1 MPARSA
7 VCPLRTAII
16 PTMHTAPTDDLSHG
30 LVVYR
35 ASRLEALL
43 DPLLILLDRAPPAQ
57 VLAPQTV
64 IAAHP
69 GMRHWLAG
77 ALARRRGPQ
86 GIVANLRISLP
97 STWLD
102 ELALSELGSGAVAL
116 TPYRRDRLRWRIH
129 ELLPAVE
136 DTQVRAYLAGGDAAR
151 RRYQLADRLAR
162 LYTQYL
168 VYRPDWL
175 AAWQRGRD
183 DVPEVTFM
191 APLWRQLRA
200 DIGLPHRGERVD
212 ALVHDLARRP
222 QRQSS
227 DEPLHIFGVSHL
239 APAELALLRAVAQLR
254 PVILYVP
261 DPCRDY
267 WAGLRG
273 EREQLRE
280 QARQVDF
287 SEASEQYFL
296 QMGHPLL
303 ASWGRMGQH
312 FMLNLQ
318 AFDDAIAMDVRHWQ
332 DEAPQAGEGDGLLQ
346 RLQESLRQ
354 LDPAL
359 VQPLRGGQATAL
371 ADRSLRVHLCHT
383 RLRELEVL
391 RDALLKELA
400 ERPDLKPSDIVV
412 MAPDI
417 AAYVPLLPAVFGE
430 AGRHQGPLPYHLA
443 DVAVARTHPMLDAF
457 SRLLSVPE
465 SRLTAPELL
474 DLMQVPEVARAL
486 GLDESDLETLTRWLR
501 QSRVAWAL
509 DGGFREGFGVPG
521 IDEHTFAW
529 GMDRMLAGYVL
540 GDEGMHER
548 GEGWTLPDGELWPV
562 EGVHGPQAAVLGA
575 LDRLLLALAELH
587 RDAAAPRTAS
597 AWATRLEA
605 LLDALF
611 RIDPRDHDAVEA
623 LSLLRRF
630 LQATKLETADCG
642 LDPLLEFSVVREV
655 LRERLAAAPERQR
668 FLLGGITFCGMV
680 PQRAIPFRVIGVLG
694 LNDGEFPR
702 TVGDAGLDLMQRHR
716 RLGDRDVRNDDR
728 YLFLETVMAA
738 REVLHLS
745 YIGEGIRDGKPR
757 NPAAPLAEL
766 LGLLDDQAG
775 LRGEPLD
782 SDERPTP
789 PGEAKVITR
798 PWRIRHPLQPFD
810 ARYFDGSDPRLFSF
824 DAGFAGMVRG
834 AGAAPFMDAAH
845 EDAEAP
851 AGAIPLRD
859 VQSYF
864 RDPARQ
870 VLAQQLNIRLDAL
883 DSDRLQDRE
892 PLQAGFSA
900 LDQVAKRLFFD
911 ALERG
916 SFVLSE
922 AAPAWLRLSGMLPSG
937 RLGMDAWT
945 SERAAV
951 QALLDVARAHP
962 LFADGPP
969 RRQPVPL
976 SLALDEVSVEGVLER
991 VFVNEQGLW
1000 LFEAWPGKKAASLT
1014 FAQRVPLFLEWALL
1028 RLTTELS
1035 QPVRVSVLT
1044 ADGGPEIAA
1053 PFNHWADVLA
1063 AHLAAGDDTAAGTM
1077 RDALAQRVVAL
1088 LAIWQQAQQRPGH
1101 YFPRTSWAAL
1111 DEKDDAARQAWEGG
1125 FNTGERDYAP
1135 GYARLLAG
1143 EANFAAGQPDHAA
1156 LRAQA
1161 SRLAA
1166 LIDPITLLE
1175 LPA

>member
-1 MPARSA
+1 
-7 VCPLRTAII
+7 
-16 PTMHTAPTDDLSHG
+16 MHTTPKDDLSHG

-43 DPLLILLDRAPPAQ
+43 DPLLTLLDSAPPAQ

-77 ALARRRGPQ
+77 ALARRRGPG

-129 ELLPAVE
+129 EHLPVVDDA
-136 DTQVRAYLAGGDAAR
+136 QVHAYLAGGDAAR

-175 AAWQRGRD
+175 AAWERGRD
-183 DVPEVTFM
+183 DVPEATFM

-200 DIGLPHRGERVD
+200 DIGLPHRGERVE
-212 ALVHDLARRP
+212 ALVRDLARRP
-222 QRQSS
+222 QRQAS

-239 APAELALLRAVAQLR
+239 APAELALLRAVARLR

-287 SEASEQYFL
+287 SETSEQYFL

-332 DEAPQAGEGDGLLQ
+332 DEAPQHDEGDGLLQ
-346 RLQESLRQ
+346 RLQESMRQ
-354 LDPAL
+354 LDPAR
-359 VQPLRGGQATAL
+359 VQPLRDGEAMAL

-391 RDALLKELA
+391 RDVLLKELS

-457 SRLLSVPE
+457 SRLLSIPE

-486 GLDESDLETLTRWLR
+486 GLDESDLDTLTRWLR

-540 GDEGMHER
+540 GDDGMDER
-548 GEGWTLPDGELWPV
+548 GEGWTLPDGEMWPV

-587 RDAAAPRTAS
+587 RDAAEPRTAS
-597 AWATRLEA
+597 AWASRLEH
-605 LLDALF
+605 LLDTLF
-611 RIDPRDHDAVEA
+611 RIDTRDHEAVEA

-642 LDPLLEFSVVREV
+642 LDPLLDFSVVRDV

-702 TVGDAGLDLMQRHR
+702 NVGDAGLDLMQRHR

-775 LRGEPLD
+775 LRGAALD
-782 SDERPTP
+782 IDDTP
-789 PGEAKVITR
+789 ASPGQARVIRR

-824 DAGFAGMVRG
+824 DAGFAGMIRG
-834 AGAAPFMDAAH
+834 AAARPFTDADDEAAAPSAVV
-845 EDAEAP
+845 
-851 AGAIPLRD
+851 PLRD
-859 VQSYF
+859 VQAYF

-883 DSDRLQDRE
+883 DDDRLQEQE

-900 LDQVAKRLFFD
+900 LDQVARRLFFE
-911 ALERG
+911 AIEHGR
-916 SFVLSE
+916 FVLPE
-922 AAPAWLRLSGMLPSG
+922 QAPAWLRLSGALPSG
-937 RLGMDAWT
+937 RLGVEAWKA
-945 SERAAV
+945 ERTAV
-951 QALLDVARAHP
+951 QALLDVAGKHP
-962 LFADGPP
+962 LFAGAVPQ
-969 RRQPVPL
+969 RQPVLL
-976 SLALDEVSVEGVLER
+976 SQSVGEITVEGALER
-991 VFVNEQGLW
+991 VFVHDEGLW
-1000 LFEAWPGKKAASLT
+1000 LFEAWPGKKTASLT

-1028 RLTTELS
+1028 RLAS
-1035 QPVRVSVLT
+1035 DPAVPVRVGVLT
-1044 ADGGPEIAA
+1044 SDGGAEVEA
-1053 PFNHWADVLA
+1053 PFNAWADMLA
-1063 AHLAAGDDTAAGTM
+1063 AHIDTGDDATAGAMRQALAA
-1077 RDALAQRVVAL
+1077 RVASL
-1088 LAIWQQAQQRPGH
+1088 LAIWSQAQQRPGG
-1101 YFPRTSWAAL
+1101 YFPRTSWAVL
-1111 DEKDDAARQAWEGG
+1111 GEKQDAARESWEGAQQHKK
-1125 FNTGERDYAP
+1125 GERDYAP

-1143 EANFAAGQPDHAA
+1143 AANFAAGHPDHVA
-1156 LRAQA
+1156 LQA
-1161 SRLAA
+1161 MARQLAS
-1166 LIDPITLLE
+1166 LIDPSTLLE
-1175 LPA
+1175 QPA

>member
-1 MPARSA
+1 MDEM
-7 VCPLRTAII
+7 TGGI
-16 PTMHTAPTDDLSHG
+16 
-30 LVVYR
+30 VVYR

-43 DPLLILLDRAPPAQ
+43 DPLQQLLDSVPPAH

-77 ALARRRGPQ
+77 ALASRRGPG

-102 ELALSELGSGAVAL
+102 KLAQAELGAAAVAL

-129 ELLPAVE
+129 ELLPGIE
-136 DTQVRAYLAGGDAAR
+136 DAQVRGYLARGDAAR

-168 VYRPDWL
+168 IYRPDWL
-175 AAWQRGRD
+175 HAWERGRD
-183 DVPEVTFM
+183 DEPEPTFM

-200 DIGLPHRGERVD
+200 AIGTPHRGERVE
-212 ALVHDLARRP
+212 ALVRALARQP
-222 QRQSS
+222 QRQATH
-227 DEPLHIFGVSHL
+227 EPLHIFGVSHL
-239 APAELALLRAVAQLR
+239 APAELALLRAVARLR

-261 DPCRDY
+261 DPCREY

-280 QARQVDF
+280 QAQRVDF
-287 SEASEQYFL
+287 SDASEQYFL

-332 DEAPQAGEGDGLLQ
+332 DEAPAVPGDASLLQ
-346 RLQESLRQ
+346 RLQESMRQ

-359 VQPLRGGQATAL
+359 VRPLAAGEANGL
-371 ADRSLRVHLCHT
+371 LDRSLRVHLCHT

-391 RDALLKELA
+391 RDALLRELS
-400 ERPDLKPSDIVV
+400 ERPDLRPSDIVV

-417 AAYVPLLPAVFGE
+417 QAYVPLLPAVFGE

-443 DVAVARTHPMLDAF
+443 DVAVARTHPLLEAF

-465 SRLTAPELL
+465 SRLSAPELL
-474 DLMQVPEVARAL
+474 DLLQVPEILRTL
-486 GLDESDLETLTRWLR
+486 GLDEGDLDTLARWLR

-509 DGGFREGFGVPG
+509 DGAFRAGFGVPG
-521 IDEHTFAW
+521 IDDYSFAW
-529 GMDRMLAGYVL
+529 GMDRLLAGYAM
-540 GDEGMHER
+540 GDDASEQ
-548 GEGWTLPDGELWPV
+548 GEAWSLPDGELWPV

-575 LDRLLLALAELH
+575 LDRLLLELAALH
-587 RDAAAPRTAS
+587 RDAMQPRTAA
-597 AWATRLEA
+597 AWAARLEQ

-611 RIDPRDHDAVEA
+611 RIDSRDRDAVEA

-630 LQATKLETADCG
+630 IEATAVETADCG
-642 LDPLLEFSVVREV
+642 LDPLLDFGVVRDV
-655 LRERLAAAPERQR
+655 LRERLSAAPERQR
-668 FLLGGITFCGMV
+668 FLLGGVTFCGMV
-680 PQRAIPFRVIGVLG
+680 PQRAIPFQVIAVLG

-702 TVGDAGLDLMQRHR
+702 MVGDAGLDLMQRHR

-745 YIGEGIRDGKPR
+745 YLGEGVRDGKPR

-766 LGLLDDQAG
+766 LGLLDEQAG
-775 LRGEPLD
+775 LRLLPADADDQPAQQGV
-782 SDERPTP
+782 RKT
-789 PGEAKVITR
+789 IRR
-798 PWRIRHPLQPFD
+798 PWRIKHPLQPFD

-834 AGAAPFMDAAH
+834 VSATQPFLDASADAPADDAAPAT
-845 EDAEAP
+845 
-851 AGAIPLRD
+851 IVLRD
-859 VQSYF
+859 VQAYY

-883 DSDRLQDRE
+883 ADDRLQAQE

-900 LDQVAKRLFFD
+900 LDQVARRLFF
-911 ALERG
+911 
-916 SFVLSE
+916 E
-922 AAPAWLRLSGMLPSG
+922 AIEKGGFELPEAPPAWLRLSGALPAG
-937 RLGMDAWT
+937 RLGMAAWT
-945 SERAAV
+945 AERAKV
-951 QALLDVARAHP
+951 QAMLDLAYAHP
-962 LFADGPP
+962 LFAGTPP
-969 RRQPVPL
+969 QRQPRV
-976 SLALDEVSVEGVLER
+976 LAQSVAGSSIEGVLER
-991 VFVNEQGLW
+991 VYAADGALW
-1000 LFEAWPGKKAASLT
+1000 LFEAYPGKQESALT
-1014 FAQRVPLFLEWALL
+1014 FKERVPFFIDWALL
-1028 RLTTELS
+1028 RLGTEAGTS
-1035 QPVRVSVLT
+1035 VRACVLT
-1044 ADGGPEIAA
+1044 EGGGHDWEDTINRWDAA
-1053 PFNHWADVLA
+1053 LVGKVAVGDRA
-1063 AHLAAGDDTAAGTM
+1063 AAQAML
-1077 RDALAQRVVAL
+1077 DALAGRVAGL
-1088 LAIWQQAQQRPGH
+1088 LGYWRQAQRQPLR

-1111 DEKDDAARQAWEGG
+1111 GERPERAAQTWQGQGDGRSK
-1125 FNTGERDYAP
+1125 GERDYAP
-1135 GYARLLAG
+1135 GYARLLA
-1143 EANFAAGQPDHAA
+1143 ADADFAVEHAHFA
-1156 LRAQA
+1156 ELQD
-1161 SRLAA
+1161 LARQLLV
-1166 LIDPITLLE
+1166 LIDLGSELE
-1175 LPA
+1175 ESP